1 MKDWKKTF
9 VGPETTIRETIA
21 VIDKCALQVALV
33 VDTDNKLLGIVTD
46 GDIRR
51 GILKSVDL
59 DEPVKRIYY
68 VSPLTASI
76 DDDPETMH
84 RIMKEQKINH
94 LPIID
99 HDGRVVELKILN
111 EILTATKLKNPVIL
125 MAGGLGTRLR
135 PLTESCPKPLLK
147 VGGSPVLETIIEGFT
162 DKGFDTFY
170 ISVNYKAEM
179 IEDYFGDGSKWGV
192 SIKYLREDK
201 RLGTAGS
208 INLLPEKPDLPFV
221 VMNGDLLT
229 KIDFDQLIK
238 FHMNNNKLS
247 NAMATMCVR
256 EYNMQIPYGVI
267 QKEGNRLT
275 RLDEKPVQRFF
286 VNGGIYVFEPD
297 VMDMIPKDKYFDMT
311 DLFDDMMEKDY
322 KTVIFQIRE
331 YWMDIGHKKD
341 FEIAD
346 GEYGEI
352 FWG

>member
-9 VGPETTIRETIA
+9 VGPETSITETLA
-21 VIDKCALQVALV
+21 VIDKSALQVALV
-33 VDTDNKLLGIVTD
+33 VESDNKLLGIVTD

-51 GILKSVDL
+51 GLLKGVGL
-59 DEPVKRIYY
+59 NEPVKRIYY

-76 DDDPETMH
+76 DDDPATMH
-84 RIMKEQKINH
+84 GIMKEQEINH
-94 LPIID
+94 LPVID

-111 EILTATKLKNPVIL
+111 EILKAEKIKNPVIL

-147 VGGSPVLETIIEGFT
+147 VGGSPVLKTILEGFVN
-162 DKGFDTFY
+162 KGFDTFY
-170 ISVNYKAEM
+170 ISVNYKADM
-179 IEDYFGDGSKWGV
+179 IEEYFGDGSRWGV
-192 SIKYLREDK
+192 NIEYLRENK

-208 INLLPEKPDLPFV
+208 INLLPDKPELPFI

-297 VMDMIPKDKYFDMT
+297 VMDMIPGDKYFDMT
-311 DLFDDMMEKDY
+311 DLFDGMMKKDY

-331 YWMDIGHKKD
+331 YWMDIGYKKD

>member
-9 VGPETTIRETIA
+9 VGPETDIRETIA
-21 VIDKCALQVALV
+21 VIDKSALQVALV
-33 VDTDNKLLGIVTD
+33 VDADNKLLGIVTD

-51 GILKSVDL
+51 GILKGVGL

-84 RIMKEQKINH
+84 RIMKEQEINH

-147 VGGSPVLETIIEGFT
+147 VGGSPVLETILEGFT

-170 ISVNYKAEM
+170 ISVNYKADM
-179 IEDYFGDGSKWGV
+179 IEEYFGDGSKWGV
-192 SIKYLREDK
+192 SIEYLREDK

-208 INLLPEKPDLPFV
+208 INLLPVKPDLPFI

-297 VMDMIPKDKYFDMT
+297 VINMIPKDKYFDMT
-311 DLFDDMMEKDY
+311 DLFDNMMEKDH

>member
-9 VGPETTIRETIA
+9 VGPEASITETMA
-21 VIDKCALQVALV
+21 VIDKSALQIALV
-33 VDTDNKLLGIVTD
+33 VEPDNKLLGVVTD

-51 GILKSVDL
+51 GILKGVGL

-76 DDDPETMH
+76 DDDPTTMH
-84 RIMKEQKINH
+84 RIMKEQEINH
-94 LPIID
+94 LPVID

-147 VGGSPVLETIIEGFT
+147 VGGSPVLETILEGFT

-179 IEDYFGDGSKWGV
+179 IEEYFGNGSKWGV
-192 SIKYLREDK
+192 SIEYLREDK

-208 INLLPEKPDLPFV
+208 INLLPEKPDLPFI

-229 KIDFDQLIK
+229 KIDFDQLVK
-238 FHMNNNKLS
+238 FHINNNKLS

-275 RLDEKPVQRFF
+275 RLDEKPIQRFF

-297 VMDMIPKDKYFDMT
+297 VMDMIPTDMYFDMT
-311 DLFDDMMEKDY
+311 DLFDKMMAKDY